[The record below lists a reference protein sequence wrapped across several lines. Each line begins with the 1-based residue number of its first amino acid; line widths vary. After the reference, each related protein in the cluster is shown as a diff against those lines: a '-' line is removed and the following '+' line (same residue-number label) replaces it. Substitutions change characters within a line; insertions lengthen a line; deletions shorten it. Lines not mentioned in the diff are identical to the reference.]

1 MGMFQQWA
9 AYPAKKVKVI
19 NIDFSKPWW
28 SIFASQKGK
37 IIGILFAILIYEV
50 MDTLFPLLIG
60 MVLDSERYSYLI
72 FVLSPYLIEE
82 VTSWIVIRPLMAQFI
97 SQTMESFRCNAYRTL
112 LAVDPRFHARHSVAV
127 STGKIRR
134 TTDAYFKLVRKLI
147 DDLVPLTITLTT
159 AIVSMITYNLLF
171 GIISGTVFILLGIG
185 FCYIIIR
192 STRTIERQMN
202 RDDDHAGHLGGEALS
217 RLQFIRACFA
227 SDQMRDHI
235 NDGYLRL
242 MRSTTTFYMTHR
254 LMRGFFSATYLLSI
268 GGITAYLIHLV
279 GTAAITKVAAFSLL
293 VVILRSTSPLLKL
306 DKYITDIVSAYR
318 KIIDFYEYIRRFGSQ
333 TYPVFANQLT
343 HELAKQTCETDPIS
357 LTVEHATVAYDE
369 KDPLLRDISLH
380 LSVMRSEKNKLY
392 GIIGPSGIGKT
403 TFISLIGGQ
412 LKPSGGQVLINGCN
426 IYEITDQQR
435 QRLIA
440 LQGQLA
446 TNIHGTLKYNLVFG
460 LPQNHD
466 FRDEMLINLLENV
479 GLWRLFEKKHGLAT
493 IIGDGGFTLSGG
505 QRQRLNFA
513 NLYLRAITYKP
524 SLILI
529 DEPTSSLDEISEQK
543 ITDLISKL
551 AENSLTLV
559 IAHRLKTLEHA
570 DRILDFCLV
579 NKQNEMI
586 FYHHEELVKKSDYYR
601 QLLHGHVL
609 IEE

>member
-1 MGMFQQWA
+1 MGMFQKWA
-9 AYPAKKVKVI
+9 AYPAKSVKI
-19 NIDFSKPWW
+19 IDIDFHKPWW
-28 SIFASQKGK
+28 SIFAAQKGK
-37 IIGILFAILIYEV
+37 IIGILIAILIYEI

-60 MVLDSERYSYLI
+60 WVLNSGRYSYLI
-72 FVLSPYLIEE
+72 IALLPYLAEE
-82 VTSWIVIRPLMAQFI
+82 GVSWIFIRPLMAQFI
-97 SQTMESFRCNAYRTL
+97 SQTMESFRCSAYKSL
-112 LAVDPRFHARHSVAV
+112 LAIDPRFHVRHSVAV

-134 TTDAYFKLVRKLI
+134 TTEAYFKLVRKLL
-147 DDLVPLTITLTT
+147 DDLVPLGITLTT
-159 AIVSMITYNLLF
+159 AIVSLISYNRLF
-171 GIISGTVFILLGIG
+171 GIVSGIAFLSIG
-185 FCYIIIR
+185 FMFCYLIIR
-192 STRTIERQMN
+192 VTRSIERQMN
-202 RDDDHAGHLGGEALS
+202 RDDDHANHLGGETLT

-227 SDQMRDHI
+227 SDQMRDHL
-235 NDGYLRL
+235 NEGYLRI
-242 MRSTTTFYMTHR
+242 MRSATTFYMTHR
-254 LMRGFFSATYLLSI
+254 LMRGFFCATYLISI

-279 GTAAITKVAAFSLL
+279 AVHTITNVTAFSLL
-293 VVILRSTSPLLKL
+293 VVVLRSTAPLLKL
-306 DKYITDIVSAYR
+306 DKYITDVVSAHR
-318 KIIDFYEYIRRFGSQ
+318 KITDFYEYIRRFGAR
-333 TYPVFANQLT
+333 TYPVFANQIKQD
-343 HELAKQTCETDPIS
+343 LASATCQTDPIS
-357 LTVEHATVAYDE
+357 LSIEHATVAYEE

-380 LSVMRSEKNKLY
+380 LAISRSEKNKLY

-403 TFISLIGGQ
+403 TFISLVGGQ
-412 LKPSGGQVLINGCN
+412 LKPSAGQILVNGCN
-426 IYEITDQQR
+426 IYDITDQQR

-440 LQGQLA
+440 LQGQMA

-460 LPQNHD
+460 LPQSHE
-466 FRDEMLINLLENV
+466 FKDEALIALLENV

-493 IIGDGGFTLSGG
+493 IIGDGGLTLSGG

-513 NLYLRAITYKP
+513 NLYLRAQTYKP

-570 DRILDFCLV
+570 DKILDFCLV

-586 FYHHEELVKKSDYYR
+586 FYHHEQLVKKSDYYR